1 VKAAYNLAALA
12 LPKAGGVITG
22 ALEIGNTGSLVFEG
36 STNDGFET
44 TLAVADPTADRTIT
58 LPNVSGTV
66 VTTGDTGSVTST
78 MIADGAIVNA
88 DINASAAIVDTK
100 LATIATAGK
109 VSNSAT
115 TATSAN
121 TASAIVARD
130 ASGNF
135 TAGTITGTTTNCS
148 RSVLAGNG
156 ITGGGALS
164 ANVTLTLGTPSSLTG
179 TTANAVTST
188 SHTHA
193 ITVNLAALAGTTA
206 GPTITSSAGTNVV
219 IPSASGS
226 ASGIVT
232 TGAQTFAGVKTFSS
246 NISGSITGNAATV
259 TTNANLTGDIT
270 SVGNAT
276 TITAGIID
284 NANINAS
291 AAIAGTKISPNFGS
305 QTIVTTGVH
314 SAALGAVATP
324 SIAFTGDLNTG
335 IYSPGADQ
343 LAVSTGGVERVEF
356 GTTEV
361 VFNDGGAD
369 VDFRIEG
376 DTNANLFK
384 IDAGLD
390 QVQVANLN
398 GGPLAGFRNRIINGN
413 FDFWQRGTS
422 FTGSEYGADRWV
434 HRRVGTTHTATRQA
448 FTLGQTD
455 VPSEPQYFCRT
466 VVSSVAGAANF
477 SRLDQQIESVR
488 TFAGQQITFSF
499 WAKADTTK
507 NISVQLQQAFG
518 SGGSPSAEVNFGVT
532 KVSIGTSWQKVT
544 VTATAPSISGKTLG
558 TGNNDSLVAIIW
570 FDAGSSF
577 NSVTDT
583 LGQQSGTFDIAQ
595 VQLEPGPIA
604 TPFEQ
609 RPIGTELALCQR
621 YFEGGVG
628 KIAGY
633 GFNGVGNANPVYFKA
648 TKRDTPTL
656 IYAVTSSVNV
666 SVFDIRNAAVSGA
679 EWFAQTGAD
688 ISYIWTGTWTAS
700 AEL

>member
-1 VKAAYNLAALA
+1 MAQHDYIIANQSGAAFRADLNNGLAAIVSQNSGATQPSTTYAYQWWADTTTGLLKIRNAANNAWITVGTLA
-12 LPKAGGVITG
+12 DANLGLLSLAGGTLTG
-22 ALEIGNTGSLVFEG
+22 AL
-36 STNDGFET
+36 
-44 TLAVADPTADRTIT
+44 LADD
-58 LPNVSGTV
+58 SGTAALPAIAFD
-66 VTTGDTGSVTST
+66 GDT
-78 MIADGAIVNA
+78 
-88 DINASAAIVDTK
+88 
-100 LATIATAGK
+100 
-109 VSNSAT
+109 
-115 TATSAN
+115 
-121 TASAIVARD
+121 
-130 ASGNF
+130 
-135 TAGTITGTTTNCS
+135 
-148 RSVLAGNG
+148 
-156 ITGGGALS
+156 
-164 ANVTLTLGTPSSLTG
+164 
-179 TTANAVTST
+179 
-188 SHTHA
+188 
-193 ITVNLAALAGTTA
+193 
-206 GPTITSSAGTNVV
+206 
-219 IPSASGS
+219 
-226 ASGIVT
+226 
-232 TGAQTFAGVKTFSS
+232 
-246 NISGSITGNAATV
+246 
-259 TTNANLTGDIT
+259 
-270 SVGNAT
+270 
-276 TITAGIID
+276 
-284 NANINAS
+284 
-291 AAIAGTKISPNFGS
+291 
-305 QTIVTTGVH
+305 
-314 SAALGAVATP
+314 
-324 SIAFTGDLNTG
+324 NTG
-335 IYSPGADQ
+335 IFRAGADQ
-343 LAVSTGGVERVEF
+343 LGIATNGVERVEF

-369 VDFRIEG
+369 VDFRVEG
-376 DTNANLFK
+376 DTKANLFK
-384 IDAGLD
+384 VDAGTD
-390 QVQVANLN
+390 AVSIDGAFSVTGSFDIANLN